1 MADSLFLS
9 IWFPSFRE
17 AEIIPRTVS
26 VLRQFPFSSLREGVT
41 YLSVHPVAWSE
52 PTVLERRFNPGIS
65 PEEAAE
71 IAQEFAH
78 DDYALLFEAFWDLWV
93 PNEDEHG
100 EAWVQRPTAVSF
112 LVHGVEF
119 DEGAYAEDGHVQV
132 DFGLDT
138 PVLFEGQRLTTD
150 NERRIRTNVAKL
162 VAFSTA
168 VERHCGISGRVLWSE
183 SEDNLAQKLIAKLQQ
198 TN

>member
-1 MADSLFLS
+1 MADSLYLS
-9 IWFPSFRE
+9 IWFPTFRE
-17 AEIIPRTVS
+17 NEIVPRTLS

-52 PTVLERRFNPGIS
+52 PTVVERRFDPGVS
-65 PEEAAE
+65 PEEAVE
-71 IAQEFAH
+71 VAQEFAR
-78 DDYALLFEAFWDLWV
+78 DDFALVFEAFWDLWV

-100 EAWVQRPTAVSF
+100 EAWVQRPSAVRF
-112 LVHGVEF
+112 VVQGVEF
-119 DEGAYAEDGHVQV
+119 EEGTYTEDGHIQV
-132 DFGLDT
+132 DFGLDA
-138 PVLFEGQRLTTD
+138 PFLFEGQRLATD
-150 NERRIRTNVAKL
+150 NEKRIRTNIAKL

-198 TN
+198 TH

>member
-1 MADSLFLS
+1 MADSLYLS
-9 IWFPSFRE
+9 IWFPTFRE
-17 AEIIPRTVS
+17 AEIVPRALS
-26 VLRQFPFSSLREGVT
+26 VLRQFPFSTLREGVT

-52 PTVLERRFNPGIS
+52 PTILERRFDPGIS

-78 DDYALLFEAFWDLWV
+78 DDYALVFEAFWDLWV

-100 EAWVQRPTAVSF
+100 EAWVQRPVAVEF
-112 LVHGVEF
+112 LAHGVEF
-119 DEGAYAEDGHVQV
+119 DEGAYVDDGHIQV
-132 DFGLDT
+132 DFGLDI
-138 PVLFEGQRLTTD
+138 PFLFEGQVLTTD
-150 NERRIRTNVAKL
+150 DEIRIRTNVARL

-198 TN
+198 TH